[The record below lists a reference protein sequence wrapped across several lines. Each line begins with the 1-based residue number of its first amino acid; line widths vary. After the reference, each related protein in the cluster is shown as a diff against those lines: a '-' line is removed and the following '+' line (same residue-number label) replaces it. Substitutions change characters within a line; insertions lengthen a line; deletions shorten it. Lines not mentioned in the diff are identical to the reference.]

1 MNSDA
6 VLEMERIREKCTLD
20 CTHPLEKID
29 NSINICLFN
38 IRSWNLHL
46 KHFLEDKFHAGNS
59 SVFGFAETDIKSQN
73 HSYVDISEYL
83 NTWKNIHKP
92 TKHSLTICYDTSRVT
107 IESNPTVTS
116 DFEIMSVVMEIGSKF
131 FPLTLVYKP
140 PLLNKN
146 TFIYQL
152 QMQLDNLLTSKYQ
165 TIVPRDFNMDQLLEE
180 NVAVF
185 EPMINRVSLSTAIS
199 LFSS

>member
-1 MNSDA
+1 M
-6 VLEMERIREKCTLD
+6 
-20 CTHPLEKID
+20 
-29 NSINICLFN
+29 
-38 IRSWNLHL
+38 
-46 KHFLEDKFHAGNS
+46 EDKFYAGNS
-59 SVFGFAETDIKSQN
+59 SVFCFVETGIKSQN

-107 IESNPTVTS
+107 VESNPTVTS
-116 DFEIMSVVMEIGSKF
+116 DFEILSVVMEIGSKF
-131 FPLTLVYKP
+131 FPLALVYKP